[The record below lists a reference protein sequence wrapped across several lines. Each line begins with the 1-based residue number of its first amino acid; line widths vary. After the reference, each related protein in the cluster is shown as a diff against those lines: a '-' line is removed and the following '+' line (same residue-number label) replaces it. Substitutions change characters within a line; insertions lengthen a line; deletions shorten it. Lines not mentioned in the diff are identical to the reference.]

1 MKRMQGYQFRLEPKP
16 EQAEHLDQSLGANR
30 FVWNKLLA
38 MNLFRLE
45 QRQPL
50 LWYQE
55 MAWWITFW
63 KQSEEY
69 GFLANAPSQSLQQ
82 TAKALDRAFKDAFDK
97 NQPNK
102 RIPNFKRL
110 GKNEAGIHYPQGFAL
125 DQGNAVI
132 KLPKTRWVKY
142 RNSRKIEGTVKN
154 VTISRKA
161 GRYTVSVQAERE
173 VDHPYHPAT
182 RAIGVDMG
190 VTRFATLSDGQ
201 VIEPINS
208 FKKLAKKLA
217 TAQRRLKHKTKFS
230 ANWQKQKQRINRIHS
245 TIAHVRTD
253 FLHKTSTDISK
264 NHAMIVIEDL
274 NVSAMSKSARGTVDQ
289 PGKQVRQKSGLNRS
303 ILDQGW
309 GEFRRQLEYKQNWL
323 GGWVMAVPAHH
334 TSQTCPCCSHVSK
347 ENRQTQSRFVCVEC
361 GFAENADVVGAMNI
375 LERGMQIL
383 RSDTNRGT
391 HGDRPPSELPSPS
404 DKQGHRRSATG
415 TSPIKPVMA

>member
-1 MKRMQGYQFRLEPKP
+1 MKRMQGYQFRLMPKP
-16 EQAEHLDQSLGANR
+16 EQAEHLNQSLGANR

-45 QRQPL
+45 HRQPL

-55 MAWWITFW
+55 MAWWIALW

-69 GFLANAPSQSLQQ
+69 GFLSDAPAQSLQQ

-110 GKNEAGIHYPQGFAL
+110 GKNEAGIRYPQGFTL
-125 DQGNAVI
+125 DQGNSVI
-132 KLPKTRWVKY
+132 RLPKARWVKY
-142 RNSRKIEGTVKN
+142 RNSRPIEGTVKN
-154 VTISRKA
+154 ITISRKA
-161 GRYTVSVQAERE
+161 GKYTVSVQTERE
-173 VDHPYHPAT
+173 VEHPYHPAT
-182 RAIGVDMG
+182 SAVGVDVG
-190 VTRFATLSDGQ
+190 IARFATLSDGTE
-201 VIEPINS
+201 IDPINS

-230 ANWQKQKQRINRIHS
+230 ANWQKQKHRINRIHG

-274 NVSAMSKSARGTVDQ
+274 KVSAMSRSARGTVDQ
-289 PGKQVRQKSGLNRS
+289 PGSRVRQKSGLNRS

-334 TSQTCPCCSHVSK
+334 TSQTCPCCGHISK
-347 ENRQTQSRFVCVEC
+347 ENRLTQSSFVCVEC
-361 GFAENADVVGAMNI
+361 GFAENADLVGALNI

-383 RSDTNRGT
+383 SSDKNRGT
-391 HGDRPPSELPSPS
+391 HGDRLPSELPSPH
-404 DKQGHRRSATG
+404 GRRWSATG
-415 TSPIKPVMA
+415 TIPIKPIPA